1 MTVGI
6 VGLGLIGGSFAR
18 SIKEMTDNKVLGL
31 DISPK
36 ALYAAKLLN
45 AVDGE
50 LTTENLKECDIVI
63 VSLYPKQ
70 SVEFIIENA
79 ANFKKGAYVIDCCG
93 VKRYV
98 CERILP
104 VEEKNGFV
112 FLGGHPMAGTQTW
125 GFEHSRSSMFKGAS
139 MILTCFEK
147 LSIAE
152 LETLKEFFLSIGF
165 AKLQL
170 TTPEEH
176 DRIIALTSQLAHV
189 VSNAYAKSPTAKKRM
204 GFCAGS
210 YRDMTRVA
218 DLNDE
223 MWTEL
228 FLENRDY
235 LAEEIDC
242 LADNL
247 KKYSKALKNND
258 ASSLQRL
265 LIEGKESKREDR

>member
-18 SIKEMTDNKVLGL
+18 AIKEMTDNKVLGM
-31 DISPK
+31 DISSK

-50 LTTENLKECDIVI
+50 LSTENLNECDIVL
-63 VSLYPKQ
+63 VSLYPEKA
-70 SVEFIIENA
+70 VDFIKDNA
-79 ANFKKGAYVIDCCG
+79 AFFKKGAFVIDCCG

-98 CERILP
+98 CERIFP
-104 VEEKNGFV
+104 VAEKNGFI

-147 LSIAE
+147 LDISS
-152 LETLKEFFLSIGF
+152 LESLKKFFLSVGF
-165 AKLQL
+165 SKLQL

-176 DRIIALTSQLAHV
+176 DRIIALTSQLAHI
-189 VSNAYAKSPTAKKRM
+189 VSNAYVKSPTAKKRM
-204 GFCAGS
+204 GFSAGS

-235 LAEEIDC
+235 LAQEIDY

-258 ASSLQRL
+258 ADALRDL
-265 LIEGKESKREDR
+265 LIEGKEGKREDR